1 MKDLYKS
8 LGVNPTA
15 STDEIL
21 SRISECG
28 SPTLAN
34 DAKSVLL
41 DEEKR
46 RIYNKN
52 FKILREVGRIRQDLD
67 LLDGPAWKVSDSTDF
82 EPPRH
87 RKKRRSGYEKT
98 EYSSFTPQRSS
109 PDLSWVATI
118 IAFAI
123 RFWPITLFAVI
134 GTCDWLEDNFESK
147 PKKKGN
153 SNTTAS
159 YRPES
164 TAQSYRNPDS
174 NLRELKLPETGGG
187 YTYFDDEELAGGF
200 LVRTKPGRNH
210 YWIKLEDF
218 FTEETKA
225 EFFIRGGDSFGIE
238 VPTGSYRMKMASG
251 QKWFGVKHRFGA
263 MTEYSKADDLFP
275 IEYGDKWTVDL
286 IPQRNGNLEDTPI
299 SADEF

>member
-87 RKKRRSGYEKT
+87 RKRRRSGYEKT
-98 EYSSFTPQRSS
+98 EYSSSSPRSS

-118 IAFAI
+118 IALAI
-123 RFWPITLFAVI
+123 RFWPITLFVVI
-134 GTCDWLEDNFESK
+134 GTCDWLEETSESK
-147 PKKKGN
+147 KNKDGS
-153 SNTTAS
+153 SNTPAT
-159 YRPES
+159 YGPEN
-164 TAQSYRNPDS
+164 TPQSYRNPDS
-174 NLRELKLPETGGG
+174 NLWELSPPETGGG
-187 YTYFDDEELAGGF
+187 YTYFEDEELVGGF
-200 LVRTKPGRNH
+200 VVRTKSGSHH

-218 FTEETKA
+218 FTDEKKA

-238 VPTGSYRMKMASG
+238 VPAGSYRMKMASG
-251 QKWFGVKHRFGA
+251 RKWFGVKHHFGS
-263 MTEYSKADDLFP
+263 MTEYSKADDMFS

-286 IPQRNGNLEDTPI
+286 IPQRDGNLEDTPI